1 MKTKEFLLWIRG
13 RLVNVYNENPR
24 VDFVQKLER
33 VAQDQEVFDWP
44 TLKDTESGEI
54 VAYYNPKFVSLPK
67 KKIEGEKQ

>member
-1 MKTKEFLLWIRG
+1 MWIRD
-13 RLVNVYNENPR
+13 RIVNVYGENKF

-54 VAYYNPKFVSLPK
+54 VAYYNPKFIKSK
-67 KKIEGEKQ
+67 